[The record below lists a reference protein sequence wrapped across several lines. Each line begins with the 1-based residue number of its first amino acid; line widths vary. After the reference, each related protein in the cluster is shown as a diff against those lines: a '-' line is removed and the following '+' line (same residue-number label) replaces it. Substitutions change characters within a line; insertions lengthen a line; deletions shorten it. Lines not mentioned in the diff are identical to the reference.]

1 MTTDW
6 DPSRDYDSQTF
17 SEDFNL
23 HGASGR
29 SLDHPSVTRDHINIL
44 DLTDGRDDNSIDN
57 ADLDLIADIVD
68 GKAPHQSRNQR
79 TPARWSAHHADDNSA
94 TSIMRYLL
102 DGSQD
107 AVEYQEP
114 LDSLPARHNGFQM
127 SQQRPLADNAN
138 EDHIREKQSILVNSI
153 IEGFKSPA
161 LRFGTP
167 AKQGSNSG
175 PGTVTAT
182 AIPRKVTT
190 KKIATTDIPPK
201 PIFRSALKS
210 TNNGAN
216 GNGGQTAKSKIGRH
230 IQLPT
235 EILDGDDEPEQP
247 KQRSDHIDVRDRHE
261 PEEQQSEQIEQAQ
274 REHKQEE
281 QQERDQGEQGQEEQD
296 QREQDQGEQDLG
308 HDQEGLVQG
317 QDQEGLVQEEL
328 DQGEQGQ
335 EEQDQDQDQDQ
346 DYGQNKDED
355 LSTIDTK
362 GAAPATVA
370 RPISSIPGPSRFTR
384 ITKNNVSPVKKSV
397 ATIPTPLDDENE
409 QVQKKIKELKAILG
423 RLGLLPLSSTLESS
437 LDALDV
443 ATVEKGGIC
452 ETVDLLQKLGGM
464 YEKQKEVI
472 HQMTDQII
480 ASETRS
486 ERDSE
491 ADEMIQEMTHELKV
505 VKAELDEMKKKNQIL
520 ESNSANMARELRRAQ
535 AAREDSIQQTEQNK
549 ERLLIDAES
558 QVSGNWGSIEE
569 LLDKKADES
578 RIMLS
583 KRQSQ
588 RSEVS
593 PSPYWRAHIQKIE
606 RELQALKDKLDR
618 QPASSSPSLGAASD
632 TGGLEDKMDEILL
645 DNQRLKQKNKSLA
658 MELLRL
664 QEANSADEQRS
675 RDLKY
680 KALLKDVMTR
690 LGVDHHQDVLPA
702 LNEIERTVC
711 DLPNLRRFVA
721 KAERIIW
728 ESEIIEGIVKVQ
740 KYSRSSLASDL
751 DGAELSVKG
760 IGESHNKSGSSGPII
775 KTGRTCSRGYEET
788 LQRLKEWSELLDVL
802 NHVEF
807 ADDMEDESTITD
819 TTQLLS

>member
-44 DLTDGRDDNSIDN
+44 DLTDGRGDDNSIDN

-79 TPARWSAHHADDNSA
+79 TPARWSAHQADDNS
-94 TSIMRYLL
+94 
-102 DGSQD
+102 
-107 AVEYQEP
+107 
-114 LDSLPARHNGFQM
+114 
-127 SQQRPLADNAN
+127 
-138 EDHIREKQSILVNSI
+138 
-153 IEGFKSPA
+153 EGFKSPA

-167 AKQGSNSG
+167 ARQGSNLG
-175 PGTVTAT
+175 PGAVTAT
-182 AIPRKVTT
+182 AIPGKVTT

-235 EILDGDDEPEQP
+235 EILNGDDEPDQP
-247 KQRSDHIDVRDRHE
+247 KQKPDHIDIRGRHE

-281 QQERDQGEQGQEEQD
+281 QQEEEQEQERNQEEQGQEEQD
-296 QREQDQGEQDLG
+296 QEEQDQGEQD
-308 HDQEGLVQG
+308 QG

-335 EEQDQDQDQDQ
+335 EEQDQDQDQEYSQ
-346 DYGQNKDED
+346 DKDED

-362 GAAPATVA
+362 GAAPTTVA
-370 RPISSIPGPSRFTR
+370 RSISSIPGPSRFTR
-384 ITKNNVSPVKKSV
+384 ITKNNVSPGKKSI
-397 ATIPTPLDDENE
+397 ATIPTPLDDGNE
-409 QVQKKIKELKAILG
+409 QVQKKIKELKAMLG

-437 LDALDV
+437 LDVLDV

-486 ERDSE
+486 ERDPE
-491 ADEMIQEMTHELKV
+491 ADEMIQEMARELKV

-535 AAREDSIQQTEQNK
+535 AAREDSIQQTEQIK
-549 ERLLIDAES
+549 GRLLIDAES

-569 LLDKKADES
+569 LLDKKADGS

-680 KALLKDVMTR
+680 KALLKDVMAR
-690 LGVDHHQDVLPA
+690 LGVDHQQDVLPA
-702 LNEIERTVC
+702 LNEIERTVR

-760 IGESHNKSGSSGPII
+760 ISESHNKNGSSGPII
-775 KTGRTCSRGYEET
+775 KAGRTCSRGYEET

-819 TTQLLS
+819 TTQPLS